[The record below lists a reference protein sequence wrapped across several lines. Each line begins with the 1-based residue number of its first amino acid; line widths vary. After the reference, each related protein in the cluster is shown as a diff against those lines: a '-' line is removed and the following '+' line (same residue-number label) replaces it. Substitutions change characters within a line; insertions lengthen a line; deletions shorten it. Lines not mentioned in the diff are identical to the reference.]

1 MRRPLRT
8 TTGPLSWTQTMLLH
22 SATVASP
29 KASWAGTR
37 RPLRTATGPLSW
49 IQTLPLHSATVATP
63 KTILAGMKRPLRT
76 TTGAIEL
83 DPNFASAFRNRG
95 NSKHS
100 VGKYEEA
107 IEDHNK
113 AIELKANDAIA
124 FRERGNSK
132 HNLGRYEEAIE
143 DFNRAIELDP
153 NYAMSFCMRGSSVRL
168 LGNHEAAIRDL
179 DKALELEPENALFF
193 RSRGDCKQAIGKHEA
208 AIEDYNLAIEL
219 NRDDVI
225 AVANRSFSECAQR
238 KLDKPPIDVELVWLV
253 EKLKQLQKEVNQ
265 PIDCLLKQV
274 MEQTSDFVN
283 SHPNM
288 QLLPSQLDPTF
299 ECDGTSGSFS
309 VCSLG
314 SWIDVGSQG
323 CCCFLPDTYFT
334 VLMED
339 GEVLTPARRL
349 FQGANVV
356 AANGRTTEV
365 TFPPEQHQV
374 HAVIELQAG
383 DAFLV
388 VSPDHR
394 ILVPGNVTV
403 QAQDLHVGSEVI
415 LDGNLAALT
424 SLKWKVEPT
433 IVLKIGIFDKEQRAL
448 NSREAVRC
456 YSEALELSSELG
468 PSIWCNRALAY
479 LQIEEWQAADADT
492 SAVLASEVEEKLR
505 VKALYRRALA
515 REALGR
521 FEEAEVDAN
530 LALKAAPGN
539 VGIRAAAERLRQR
552 RAPVARGW
560 VARQPYHTAAVKSLA
575 MAIEGSR
582 SSADLV
588 RFPNGMAVQFHQHN
602 GGLVAIRQLA
612 RESPTTDLAD
622 GLHAEYDVGGNLV
635 KIFSKFAQ
643 DFTGPYIT
651 FNADASICL
660 GETYCYQAW
669 SDGLRTVRH
678 PRGLHRRCAANVD
691 HSSQE
696 GH

>member
-1 MRRPLRT
+1 MKVI
-8 TTGPLSWTQTMLLH
+8 SFAF
-22 SATVASP
+22 SN
-29 KASWAGTR
+29 
-37 RPLRTATGPLSW
+37 
-49 IQTLPLHSATVATP
+49 PLHKVWRV
-63 KTILAGMKRPLRT
+63 ILHLLCAMGTSLASQHRKAGRYEEAIEEYSKAIELDPNDAIHFRSRGNSKYFLSRYEEAIEDYNRAIELDPNDAIQFRSRGLSKHNLGRYEEAIEDYNKAIELKPNDAIAFNNR
-76 TTGAIEL
+76 GNSKHSLGRYEEAIENYNRAIEL

-403 QAQDLHVGSEVI
+403 QAQDLHVGSEATG
-415 LDGNLAALT
+415 LD
-424 SLKWKVEPT
+424 ST
-433 IVLKIGIFDKEQRAL
+433 IQHDSTDFCAQLSV
-448 NSREAVRC
+448 SRETFSISKILQVN
-456 YSEALELSSELG
+456 EELKDCQTRMSFS
-468 PSIWCNRALAY
+468 
-479 LQIEEWQAADADT
+479 
-492 SAVLASEVEEKLR
+492 VE
-505 VKALYRRALA
+505 
-515 REALGR
+515 
-521 FEEAEVDAN
+521 
-530 LALKAAPGN
+530 
-539 VGIRAAAERLRQR
+539 
-552 RAPVARGW
+552 
-560 VARQPYHTAAVKSLA
+560 
-575 MAIEGSR
+575 
-582 SSADLV
+582 
-588 RFPNGMAVQFHQHN
+588 
-602 GGLVAIRQLA
+602 GL
-612 RESPTTDLAD
+612 
-622 GLHAEYDVGGNLV
+622 
-635 KIFSKFAQ
+635 
-643 DFTGPYIT
+643 
-651 FNADASICL
+651 
-660 GETYCYQAW
+660 
-669 SDGLRTVRH
+669 
-678 PRGLHRRCAANVD
+678 
-691 HSSQE
+691 
-696 GH
+696 

>member
-1 MRRPLRT
+1 MGTSLA
-8 TTGPLSWTQTMLLH
+8 TQLICGSSCAVGLYKLNE
-22 SATVASP
+22 A
-29 KASWAGTR
+29 
-37 RPLRTATGPLSW
+37 
-49 IQTLPLHSATVATP
+49 IQRNTCAD
-63 KTILAGMKRPLRT
+63 TI
-76 TTGAIEL
+76 
-83 DPNFASAFRNRG
+83 NNRG
-95 NSKHS
+95 NSRYKEAVAFNDS
-100 VGKYEEA
+100 GFSKDCPGKYEEA
-107 IEDHNK
+107 IEDYNRAI

-274 MEQTSDFVN
+274 MEQTLDFDEVPGAVN
-283 SHPNM
+283 SNPNM
-288 QLLPSQLDPTF
+288 QLLPPSQLDPTS
-299 ECDGTSGSFS
+299 DSGSS
-309 VCSLG
+309 VCSSG

-323 CCCFLPDTYFT
+323 SCCFLPDTYFT

-433 IVLKIGIFDKEQRAL
+433 IVLKIGFKPDLPVAAFLRPPAI
-448 NSREAVRC
+448 
-456 YSEALELSSELG
+456 LSKG
-468 PSIWCNRALAY
+468 FRQKPF
-479 LQIEEWQAADADT
+479 
-492 SAVLASEVEEKLR
+492 
-505 VKALYRRALA
+505 RR
-515 REALGR
+515 
-521 FEEAEVDAN
+521 
-530 LALKAAPGN
+530 
-539 VGIRAAAERLRQR
+539 GIRKKAS
-552 RAPVARGW
+552 
-560 VARQPYHTAAVKSLA
+560 T
-575 MAIEGSR
+575 
-582 SSADLV
+582 
-588 RFPNGMAVQFHQHN
+588 
-602 GGLVAIRQLA
+602 
-612 RESPTTDLAD
+612 
-622 GLHAEYDVGGNLV
+622 
-635 KIFSKFAQ
+635 FAQ
-643 DFTGPYIT
+643 GD
-651 FNADASICL
+651 DALTIL
-660 GETYCYQAW
+660 TMP
-669 SDGLRTVRH
+669 DT
-678 PRGLHRRCAANVD
+678 
-691 HSSQE
+691 E
-696 GH
+696 GYLTD

>member
-1 MRRPLRT
+1 MGTSLA
-8 TTGPLSWTQTMLLH
+8 TQLICGSSCAVGLYKLNE
-22 SATVASP
+22 A
-29 KASWAGTR
+29 
-37 RPLRTATGPLSW
+37 
-49 IQTLPLHSATVATP
+49 IQRNTCAD
-63 KTILAGMKRPLRT
+63 TI
-76 TTGAIEL
+76 
-83 DPNFASAFRNRG
+83 NNRG
-95 NSKHS
+95 NSRYKEAVAFNDS
-100 VGKYEEA
+100 GFSKDCPGKYEEA
-107 IEDHNK
+107 IEDYNR
-113 AIELKANDAIA
+113 AIELDPNYAVAFCNRGIA
-124 FRERGNSK
+124 KGK
-132 HNLGRYEEAIE
+132 LGRYEEAIEDCNRAIELAIE

-274 MEQTSDFVN
+274 MEQTLDFDEVPGAVN
-283 SHPNM
+283 SNPNM
-288 QLLPSQLDPTF
+288 QLLPPSQLDPTS
-299 ECDGTSGSFS
+299 DSGSS
-309 VCSLG
+309 VCSSG

-323 CCCFLPDTYFT
+323 SCCFLPDTYFT

-433 IVLKIGIFDKEQRAL
+433 IVLKIGFKPDLPVAAFLRPPAI
-448 NSREAVRC
+448 
-456 YSEALELSSELG
+456 LSKG
-468 PSIWCNRALAY
+468 FRQKPF
-479 LQIEEWQAADADT
+479 
-492 SAVLASEVEEKLR
+492 
-505 VKALYRRALA
+505 RR
-515 REALGR
+515 
-521 FEEAEVDAN
+521 
-530 LALKAAPGN
+530 
-539 VGIRAAAERLRQR
+539 GIRKKAS
-552 RAPVARGW
+552 
-560 VARQPYHTAAVKSLA
+560 T
-575 MAIEGSR
+575 
-582 SSADLV
+582 
-588 RFPNGMAVQFHQHN
+588 
-602 GGLVAIRQLA
+602 
-612 RESPTTDLAD
+612 
-622 GLHAEYDVGGNLV
+622 
-635 KIFSKFAQ
+635 FAQ
-643 DFTGPYIT
+643 GD
-651 FNADASICL
+651 DALTIL
-660 GETYCYQAW
+660 TMP
-669 SDGLRTVRH
+669 DT
-678 PRGLHRRCAANVD
+678 
-691 HSSQE
+691 E
-696 GH
+696 GYLTD